1 MFAAWREELDWEE
14 RLLERVANPANLE
27 AACQRVVSNKGA
39 AGVDGMTVLQLRQWA
54 RHHLAELRE
63 QLLQGRYAPQAVR
76 GVSIPKPNGGA
87 RQLGIPTVIDRVVQ
101 QAFVQVLI
109 PMLDPQM
116 SGSSYGFRP
125 GRKAHDA
132 LLAGSRLVEEG
143 RCIAV
148 DLDLEKFFDKVNHD
162 VLMERLS
169 RRIRDKRL
177 LHYIRL
183 MLKAGMMD
191 HGGVCQKREQGTPQ
205 GGPLSPLLANVLLD
219 DLDRELERRGLPFC
233 RYADDCMVFVRS
245 WAAGRRVL
253 AGITRY
259 LEGVLRL
266 KVNREKSRVDK
277 VWNCT
282 YLGYIIGKGG
292 RLRIA
297 PKSVERF
304 KARVREITRRSRGVR
319 LRTVTAELE
328 PLIRGWGNYF
338 KLAAISR
345 LCQSLDEWIRHRL
358 RCYRLKQCKRSK
370 GIQRFLESIGCK
382 RKLGGQVARMGPR
395 WWRNATSQPA
405 HICMS
410 NEWLRSEGLISLA
423 QLV

>member
-1 MFAAWREELDWEE
+1 M
-14 RLLERVANPANLE
+14 
-27 AACQRVVSNKGA
+27 
-39 AGVDGMTVLQLRQWA
+39 
-54 RHHLAELRE
+54 
-63 QLLQGRYAPQAVR
+63 
-76 GVSIPKPNGGA
+76 
-87 RQLGIPTVIDRVVQ
+87 
-101 QAFVQVLI
+101 
-109 PMLDPQM
+109 
-116 SGSSYGFRP
+116 
-125 GRKAHDA
+125 
-132 LLAGSRLVEEG
+132 
-143 RCIAV
+143 

-162 VLMERLS
+162 VLMDRLS

-266 KVNREKSRVDK
+266 KVNKEKSRVDE

-304 KARVREITRRSRGVR
+304 KARVREITKRNRAKR
-319 LRTVTAELE
+319 LREVTAELA
-328 PLIRGWGNYF
+328 PVIRGWGNYF
-338 KLAAISR
+338 KLAAVR
-345 LCQSLDEWIRHRL
+345 ELFHLLDCWIRRRL
-358 RCYRLKQCKRSK
+358 RCYRLKQCRHPR
-370 GIQRFLESIGCK
+370 GIQRFLRSLGCDK
-382 RKLGGQVARMGPR
+382 KLCGLVARRGR
-395 WWRNATSQPA
+395 LWWHCAISRQA
-405 HICMS
+405 HACMS
-410 NEWLRSEGLISLA
+410 IKWLRSEGLISLS
-423 QLV
+423 QLL